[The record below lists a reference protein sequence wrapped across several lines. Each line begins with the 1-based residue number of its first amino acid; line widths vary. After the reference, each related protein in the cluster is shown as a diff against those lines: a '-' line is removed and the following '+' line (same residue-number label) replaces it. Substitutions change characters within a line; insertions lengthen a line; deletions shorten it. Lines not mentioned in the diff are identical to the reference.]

1 MKALFIFAI
10 ILAGFLFSPSE
21 VLGQSKFAFS
31 ATVAPFYGHINSKNI
46 FVVPSYSVGGGLITT
61 EMKSKT
67 TTKGYWVGL
76 NGRYSFSSK
85 WSASTGLWLSESRQ
99 SVSDIT
105 FTPAVPY
112 YTGRSK
118 SHNFAIPVI
127 VNFQTSESKLSPY
140 FSAGA
145 LWNFNSTSRL
155 NISSSESYIVFK
167 SNNSKVTPMVGAGV
181 IYNFAQHLSVIAQPT
196 FGYVIPSSGIDSHA
210 YRLSFNL
217 QLMYKL

>member
-1 MKALFIFAI
+1 MKALFSAI
-10 ILAGFLFSPSE
+10 IIWAVFLLSSSAVF
-21 VLGQSKFAFS
+21 GQSKFAFS
-31 ATVAPFYGHINSKNI
+31 ALAAPFYGHINSKNT
-46 FVVPSYSVGGGLITT
+46 FVVPYGAGGELITT

-99 SVSDIT
+99 NVPDIT
-105 FTPAVPY
+105 FIPAIPY
-112 YTGRSK
+112 FTGSGK
-118 SHNFAIPVI
+118 SHNFVIPVK

-145 LWNFNSTSRL
+145 FWNFNTTSRV
-155 NISSSESYIVFK
+155 NISGSETSAVFR
-167 SNNSKVTPMVGAGV
+167 SDNSKVTPMVGAGV

-196 FGYVIPSSGIDSHA
+196 FSYAFPASGLNTHA
-210 YRLSFNL
+210 YRASFNI